1 MEHDAL
7 ACHPERVTPSPDL
20 AVERH
25 EGAGEPPLGRFVY
38 DKIRDEDGRTV
49 LCEVVVFGLKVKRR
63 LKSGLEAGSGSCV
76 GSRLQTPKRSP
87 VRKVCVL
94 LILALADQKSPE

>member
-1 MEHDAL
+1 
-7 ACHPERVTPSPDL
+7 
-20 AVERH
+20 
-25 EGAGEPPLGRFVY
+25 VY

-76 GSRLQTPKRSP
+76 GSRLQTPKRSR